1 MKGSDGMKIKS
12 YFAKSVDEAIAKAR
26 VELGSDALLLNT
38 RKVVDTGTDAGF
50 SGGYEVVM
58 GVAGPAPAGEPAV
71 PAPAPARASANPY
84 RISPAAARATAPA
97 TPLTTAGPGESAPQ
111 TAMTAE
117 MERLRAQM
125 DELQSLLVRSA
136 NDSRAAQRSVPEV
149 ANVYARLIA
158 ADVDPALSQDI
169 ADRLEAAMAT
179 DAFFLYASPEAEGAQ
194 NRWKLLK
201 SDEARVEN
209 FLRAELESRVVLR
222 PRLGVNGSKGAVAA
236 VVGPTGSGK
245 TTSLAKLAMAA
256 SAQRPVRLVSV
267 CAPVNTPANT
277 IVNTLVNNAQQLLS
291 SLATPAITFS
301 VVDSMENLTKLV
313 TEARKKECVLIDT
326 PGYSI
331 GNAAHELPAAETLA
345 AALDACG
352 DVDVHLVAP
361 AYMKARD
368 LRISI
373 ERYRVFQPSKMLVTH
388 MDETETAGSVLSEA
402 ALAGLALS
410 FLSHGPRIPE
420 DIRAATAEDLLAM
433 VRERSR
439 ARAASHQAA

>member
-1 MKGSDGMKIKS
+1 
-12 YFAKSVDEAIAKAR
+12 
-26 VELGSDALLLNT
+26 
-38 RKVVDTGTDAGF
+38 
-50 SGGYEVVM
+50 
-58 GVAGPAPAGEPAV
+58 
-71 PAPAPARASANPY
+71 
-84 RISPAAARATAPA
+84 
-97 TPLTTAGPGESAPQ
+97 
-111 TAMTAE
+111 MTAE

-222 PRLGVNGSKGAVAA
+222 PRLGVNGSKGAVAV

-313 TEARKKECVLIDT
+313 AEARKKECVLIDT

-331 GNAAHELPAAETLA
+331 GHGAGPSAHELPAAETLA

-368 LRISI
+368 LRVSI
-373 ERYRVFQPSKMLVTH
+373 ERYRIFQPSKLLVTH